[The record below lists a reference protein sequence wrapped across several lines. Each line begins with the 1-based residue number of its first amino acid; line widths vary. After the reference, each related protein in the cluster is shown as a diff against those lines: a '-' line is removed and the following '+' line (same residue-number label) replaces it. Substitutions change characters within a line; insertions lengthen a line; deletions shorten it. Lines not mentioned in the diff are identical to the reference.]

1 MAHLVSSISPTKGFH
16 PTSTSIIHLPPPSSL
31 YHSCLLYLFFT
42 LPPLVFVDTH
52 ELTER
57 GAHYTF
63 THWGSR
69 DLERPVHAVA
79 NEPSE
84 VLVNVEIPPPLE
96 WDEFDGESLHV
107 QVPMHLRY
115 GSPRSTR
122 SSSSQEMDKNDPSY
136 ERIRVDW
143 PTAFFLCPST
153 TSLTAK
159 TSLPSL
165 PAHIFAA
172 LPSGH
177 PRTKILIPI
186 PPHPQYSNTSSTL
199 FLPVG
204 DTSDLAFVE
213 PLTVVVILLCFLAL
227 LKASWRTSRR
237 IRTIADV
244 PGTKDD

>member
-1 MAHLVSSISPTKGFH
+1 MAYLISSIEPTKGFH

-31 YHSCLLYLFFT
+31 YQSCLLYLFFT

-52 ELTER
+52 ELTQR

-63 THWGSR
+63 SHWGSR
-69 DLERPVHAVA
+69 DLEKPVHAVS

-96 WDEFDGESLHV
+96 WYEFDGERLQV
-107 QVPMHLRY
+107 EVPMHLRY
-115 GSPRSTR
+115 GTPRSTR
-122 SSSSQEMDKNDPSY
+122 SRQEHSIDKSEPY
-136 ERIRVDW
+136 ERIQIDW
-143 PTAFFLCPST
+143 PKAFFLCPST

-165 PAHIFAA
+165 PAHVFAA
-172 LPSGH
+172 LPSGN

-227 LKASWRTSRR
+227 LKSSWRTARR
-237 IRTIADV
+237 IRTISDV
-244 PGTKDD
+244 PGVKDD